1 VSIVNISSSEAKLLE
16 AACKDK
22 LLSKWPESGFIEGK
36 TGGNQDIDFVIELA
50 EGGVGIIGR
59 KSQPSTAKKSKLN
72 MGWSL
77 GRIEVDL
84 FQAIARAVK
93 LNHPVFH
100 TTYSA
105 SRVFDKKDKKSM
117 IGFKVTLARS
127 TAKLGWEELF
137 PDDPIPVELQWT
149 VAKQSAKK
157 QGKYLVVV
165 HTLKD
170 GRAKQVNEYKL
181 EIEKISHAIYE
192 STLKFKTFPFNIPHS
207 HKITE
212 KDGVQYDRSIDDWE
226 QHVEQ
231 KGVLED
237 SRVQQKNCSACA
249 ASFFDT
255 SSQDLC
261 YSCFTAEQSRSRAK
275 AIKLCKQAEKLSTS
289 TDWQA
294 TAAAIK
300 QLRADWQQLKAMS
313 WADSEKLWGRFHTA
327 NQRFFDARGKL
338 FDQQDEARLVNKKKA
353 ERLIA
358 KAKKLAGSDSWKETG
373 DAIKSLQQDWKAVN
387 PLPRE
392 DADELWQEF
401 RTATQSF
408 FDRRSAYFDEL
419 DSARNDNRSK
429 AEELIKQA
437 RRWAAS
443 ADRRQAAEELKK
455 LQQEWKTVNPLPR
468 DSADELWRTF
478 REVCQAFFD
487 RRR

>member
-1 VSIVNISSSEAKLLE
+1 VTISSEAKLLE
-16 AACKDK
+16 AACKEK
-22 LLSKWPESGFIEGK
+22 LIAKWPESRSIEGR

-59 KSQPSTAKKSKLN
+59 KNQKITAKKSKPN

-77 GRIEVDL
+77 GRIETDL
-84 FQAIARAVK
+84 FQAIARAIK

-105 SRVFDKKDKKSM
+105 SRIFDKKDKKNL
-117 IGFKVTLARS
+117 IGFKIALARS
-127 TAKLGWEELF
+127 TAKLSWEDMF
-137 PDDPIPVELQWT
+137 PDDPIPAELQWK
-149 VAKQSAKK
+149 VARQSAKK

-170 GRAKQVNEYKL
+170 GRAKQVSEYKL
-181 EIEKISHAIYE
+181 EIGKISHAVYE

-226 QHVEQ
+226 QHVGQ
-231 KGVLED
+231 KGGLED
-237 SRVQQKNCSACA
+237 SKVQQKNCSVCA

-261 YSCFTAEQSRSRAK
+261 YACFTAEQSRSRAR

-289 TDWQA
+289 TDWQE

-300 QLRADWQQLKAMS
+300 QLQAEWQQLKAMS
-313 WADSEKLWGRFHTA
+313 REDSEKLWARFHTA
-327 NQRFFDARGKL
+327 NQRFFDARSKL
-338 FDQQDEARLVNKKKA
+338 FDQQDKLRLANKKKA
-353 ERLIA
+353 ERLIL

-408 FDRRSAYFDEL
+408 FDRRSAYFD
-419 DSARNDNRSK
+419 DMDKARNENRRK
-429 AEELIKQA
+429 AEDLIKQA
-437 RRWAAS
+437 QRWSAS
-443 ADRRQAAEELKK
+443 DDSRQATEELKK
-455 LQQEWKTVNPLPR
+455 LQQQWKTVNPLPR
-468 DSADELWRTF
+468 DSADDLWRRF
-478 REVCQAFFD
+478 REVCQKFFD